1 MTASEVA
8 VRLHRLLAP
17 ALALLL
23 VVASPATASAQG
35 GEVPRGPTFLDRA
48 LQALVDGIQFGAI
61 IAITAV
67 GLSLVFGT
75 THLINF
81 AHGELVTIGAVV
93 AFFLNV
99 AVGGPG
105 LHLLVA
111 AVLAVIVGGLLGGL
125 LELGLFRPLRRR
137 GTGMINFFIITIGL
151 SLLLRHVVLVFFD
164 SRPGSYR
171 EYDLQD
177 VLTFGPVGI
186 TPRDLT
192 ITVLSVLV
200 LVGVALLLEKTRI
213 GTAIRAVSANR
224 DLAESSGIDVQRV
237 VLVVWVL
244 GGGLAALGGVFFGLA
259 EIVTW
264 DMGFRLLLLM
274 FAGIILGGLGS
285 AYGAMVGSFVIGIV
299 AQMSSLWFPVDLQ
312 NAWALLALIVVLLVR
327 PQGILGT
334 RERVG

>member
-1 MTASEVA
+1 MRV
-8 VRLHRLLAP
+8 LRLLVP
-17 ALALLL
+17 ALVLLL
-23 VVASPATASAQG
+23 VTPATARAAAQG
-35 GEVPRGPTFLDRA
+35 DEVPRGPTFVDRA
-48 LQALVDGIQFGAI
+48 AQALVDGIQFGAI

-81 AHGELVTIGAVV
+81 AHGELVTLGAVV
-93 AFFLNV
+93 AFFVNV
-99 AVGGPG
+99 AAAGPG
-105 LHLLVA
+105 LHIVA
-111 AVLAVIVGGLLGGL
+111 AAVIAVVVGAIVGAVA
-125 LELGLFRPLRRR
+125 ELGLWRPLRAR
-137 GTGMINFFIITIGL
+137 GTGMINAFIVAIGL
-151 SLLLRHVVLVFFD
+151 SLLLRHLTLVVFG

-177 VLTFGPVGI
+177 PITVGPVGI

-200 LVGVALLLEKTRI
+200 LVGVALLLRRTRI

-224 DLAESSGIDVQRV
+224 DLAEASGIDVQRV
-237 VLVVWVL
+237 VLVVWLL
-244 GGGLAALGGVFFGLA
+244 GGALAALGGVFFGLA

-274 FAGIILGGLGS
+274 IAGIILGGLGS
-285 AYGAMVGSFVIGIV
+285 AYGAMAGSFVIGIV
-299 AQMSSLWFPVDLQ
+299 AQGSSLWFPVDLQ